1 MDLREKIDAIKKD
14 HKQTFYVTPCELVNY
29 FGYQRRSWRNAK
41 QIYDFLAQNELE
53 LSADFYNEWFYNPIQ
68 LRHKAVATTKVPQD
82 PIKRVHFMQAANNKP
97 IFVDKTASLMHAITL
112 MQQNDYSQ
120 LPVVSS
126 NERNLCGYIFWA
138 TIGAARQKGET
149 SDIVK
154 DYMSDRITSIPKE
167 MPMLEAIKIVAR
179 EEFVVVLNEDKTLQG
194 IVTTADVASEFL
206 DITQSE
212 AFVLLGQI
220 ERQMRIILQNGEILL
235 EDIKSVC
242 QEEGRE
248 VKSIDDLTFGEYQ
261 RLIEND
267 KNWSKLKLN
276 TDRKDFLA
284 ALEKV
289 HQTRNDV
296 MHFDPDGIDT
306 KAIVTLRNIATYLTA
321 II

>member
-1 MDLREKIDAIKKD
+1 M
-14 HKQTFYVTPCELVNY
+14 
-29 FGYQRRSWRNAK
+29 
-41 QIYDFLAQNELE
+41 
-53 LSADFYNEWFYNPIQ
+53 
-68 LRHKAVATTKVPQD
+68 
-82 PIKRVHFMQAANNKP
+82 
-97 IFVDKTASLMHAITL
+97 
-112 MQQNDYSQ
+112 
-120 LPVVSS
+120 
-126 NERNLCGYIFWA
+126 
-138 TIGAARQKGET
+138 
-149 SDIVK
+149 
-154 DYMSDRITSIPKE
+154 
-167 MPMLEAIKIVAR
+167 
-179 EEFVVVLNEDKTLQG
+179 
-194 IVTTADVASEFL
+194 TTADVASEFL